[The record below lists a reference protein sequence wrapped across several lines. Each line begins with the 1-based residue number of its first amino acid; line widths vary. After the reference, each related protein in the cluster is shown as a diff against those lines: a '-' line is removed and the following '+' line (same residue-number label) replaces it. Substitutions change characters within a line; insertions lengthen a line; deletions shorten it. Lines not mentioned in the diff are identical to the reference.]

1 MITSQNKQTQIIRIW
16 DYLNAHPEGLTTL
29 EATYKLHITKLNTR
43 ISEMIPMGYKI
54 SKTWET
60 RINEYGTRER
70 YIRYKAVA

>member
-1 MITSQNKQTQIIRIW
+1 MTNQDKNTQIIRIW
-16 DYLNAHPEGLTTL
+16 EYLKSHPEGLTTL
-29 EATYKLHITKLNTR
+29 EACYKLHITKLNTR

-60 RINEYGTRER
+60 KKNAYGGTER

>member
-1 MITSQNKQTQIIRIW
+1 MDKSTQIKRIW
-16 DYLNAHPEGLTTL
+16 EYLKEHPEGLTTL
-29 EATYKLHITKLNTR
+29 ECVYKLHITKLNTR

-60 RINEYGTRER
+60 KTNAYGTKER

>member
-1 MITSQNKQTQIIRIW
+1 MDKQSKYTQIDAIW
-16 DYLNAHPEGLTTL
+16 NYLTAHPEGLTTL
-29 EATYKLHITKLNTR
+29 ECAYILQITKLNTR

-60 RINEYGTRER
+60 KINAWGTKER